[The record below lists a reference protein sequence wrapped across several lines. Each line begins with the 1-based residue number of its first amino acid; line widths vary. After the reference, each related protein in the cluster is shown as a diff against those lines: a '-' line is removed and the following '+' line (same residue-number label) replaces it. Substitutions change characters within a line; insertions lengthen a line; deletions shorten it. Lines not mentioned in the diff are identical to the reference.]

1 MLTAAAAKTK
11 DDGSAAGA
19 TVMPGMEVYQFTKA
33 GLALQTTVQG
43 TKFWPDDS
51 LNKK

>member
-33 GLALQTTVQG
+33 GLALQASVLG
-43 TKFWPDDS
+43 TKF
-51 LNKK
+51 